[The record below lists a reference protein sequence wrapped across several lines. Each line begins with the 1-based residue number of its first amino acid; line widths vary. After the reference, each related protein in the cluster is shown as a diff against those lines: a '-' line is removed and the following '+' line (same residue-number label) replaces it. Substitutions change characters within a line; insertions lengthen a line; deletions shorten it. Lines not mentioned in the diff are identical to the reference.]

1 MTFKYLH
8 KLPIDML
15 RYILPYTYNVQSKEL
30 LRDIRSYIEEYAL
43 IDSVYST
50 QYNYNILLCDLEIY
64 LKMLDVENNYNYDN
78 IDGFRDIIHN
88 VINNR
93 IETNDILSHQY
104 YNRYNKHLYLQ
115 RKDTNEIVESVNN
128 IFLNKNKN
136 AYRKTK
142 LLFGLLT
149 PEERTRFFNTYILL

>member
-1 MTFKYLH
+1 MTFKYFH

-30 LRDIRSYIEEYAL
+30 LRDIRSYVEDYGL

-64 LKMLDVENNYNYDN
+64 LKMLDIENNYNYDN
-78 IDGFRDIIHN
+78 MDSFRDILY
-88 VINNR
+88 NR
-93 IETNDILSHQY
+93 IETTDILSHQY

-115 RKDTNEIVESVNN
+115 CKDTNEIVERVNN
-128 IFLNKNKN
+128 IFLNKNRN
-136 AYRKTK
+136 AYRKVK

-149 PEERTRFFNTYILL
+149 PEERTLFFNMFIL

>member
-1 MTFKYLH
+1 MSFKYLH

-30 LRDIRSYIEEYAL
+30 LRDIRSYVEDYGL

-64 LKMLDVENNYNYDN
+64 LKMLDIENNYNYDN
-78 IDGFRDIIHN
+78 MDSFRDILY
-88 VINNR
+88 NR
-93 IETNDILSHQY
+93 IETTDILSHQY

-115 RKDTNEIVESVNN
+115 CKDTNEIVERVNN
-128 IFLNKNKN
+128 IFLNKNRN
-136 AYRKTK
+136 AYRKVK

-149 PEERTRFFNTYILL
+149 PEERTLFFNMFIL

>member
-1 MTFKYLH
+1 MTFKYFH

-15 RYILPYTYNVQSKEL
+15 RYILPYTHNTQSKEL
-30 LRDIRSYIEEYAL
+30 LRDIRSYIEDYAL

-64 LKMLDVENNYNYDN
+64 LKMLDIENNYNYDN
-78 IDGFRDIIHN
+78 IDSFRDIF
-88 VINNR
+88 NNR
-93 IETNDILSHQY
+93 IETTDILSHQY

-128 IFLNKNKN
+128 IFLNKNRN
-136 AYRKTK
+136 GWVR
-142 LLFGLLT
+142 
-149 PEERTRFFNTYILL
+149 